1 MQENEAQSEGGST
14 NTTSTALFSVENHSQ
29 DRQLLQNNLL
39 DKEINSAWLQNI
51 AADIYT
57 QEAFRVLTDLIQ
69 LKK

>member
-1 MQENEAQSEGGST
+1 MQENETQPERNGT

-29 DRQLLQNNLL
+29 DRQLLQNNLS
-39 DKEINSAWLQNI
+39 DKEINKAWLQNI

-57 QEAFRVLTDLIQ
+57 QETFRVLTDLIQ